1 MSDFF
6 EIHDINAVKE
16 IYKFRCENHH
26 IEREYLELRVLL
38 QKAEAE
44 LRDNP
49 DDQELEVKVQYL
61 KKRLSEIEKN
71 NSWISSAKSREIA
84 LWAPQAG

>member
-6 EIHDINAVKE
+6 EIHDINAVEE
-16 IYKFRCENHH
+16 IYKFRCENKH
-26 IEREYLELRVLL
+26 IEREYLELRILL

-44 LRDNP
+44 LRNNP
-49 DDQELEVKVQYL
+49 DNQEFQAKVQYL
-61 KKRLSEIEKN
+61 KKRLDEIEKS

>member
-6 EIHDINAVKE
+6 EIHDINAVEE
-16 IYKFRCENHH
+16 IYKFRCENQH

-38 QKAEAE
+38 QKAESE
-44 LRDNP
+44 LKDNP
-49 DDQELEVKVQYL
+49 HEQELLAKVQYL
-61 KKRLSEIEKN
+61 KKRLVEIEKN
-71 NSWISSAKSREIA
+71 NSWICSGKSREIA

>member
-6 EIHDINAVKE
+6 EIHDINAVEE
-16 IYKFRCENHH
+16 IYKFRCENQY
-26 IEREYLELRVLL
+26 IEREYLELRILL

-49 DDQELEVKVQYL
+49 DDQELEAKVQYL
-61 KKRLSEIEKN
+61 KKRLVEIEKN

>member
-6 EIHDINAVKE
+6 EIHDINAVE
-16 IYKFRCENHH
+16 ELYKFRCENQH

-38 QKAEAE
+38 QKAEVE
-44 LRDNP
+44 LRGNP
-49 DDQELEVKVQYL
+49 DNKEFEAKVQYL
-61 KKRLSEIEKN
+61 KKRLKEIEDLN
-71 NSWISSAKSREIA
+71 PWISSGKAREIM